1 MLMYKFICKIG
12 QQVVDFI
19 TNCGFAFLMLVQA
32 LVAKP
37 NPKHFSHF
45 IKQVYNLAVRSLPI
59 ILISGFFIGA
69 VLAIQGYSILV
80 RFKGEAFL
88 GTMVV
93 IAVLREL
100 APVVTGLL
108 YAGRAGS
115 SLTAEIALM
124 KSTEQLSSLEM
135 MAVDPLRRVI
145 APRFWASFVSLPML
159 TIIFMAVG
167 IYASAVVGVDWKQVE
182 GGDYWGS
189 IQAFISVDDFY
200 HGLFKSVI
208 FAFFIAWISVYKGYQ
223 AIPNSEGVSKAT
235 TDTVVISSLAILF
248 IDLLITLYLFGDA

>member
-1 MLMYKFICKIG
+1 MYKFICTIG
-12 QQVVDFI
+12 QKVIDFI

-37 NPKHFSHF
+37 NPKHFSYF
-45 IKQVYNLAVRSLPI
+45 IKQLYVLAVRSLPI
-59 ILISGFFIGA
+59 IFISGLFIGA

-80 RFKGEAFL
+80 RFKGESFI

-135 MAVDPLRRVI
+135 MAVDPLRRVV
-145 APRFWASFVSLPML
+145 APRFWASFFSLPML
-159 TIIFMAVG
+159 TVVFMAVG
-167 IYASAVVGVDWKQVE
+167 IYAAALISVDWKQVDA
-182 GGDYWGS
+182 GDYWGS
-189 IQAFISVDDFY
+189 IQAFISVNDFH
-200 HGLFKSVI
+200 HGIVKSVI
-208 FAFFIAWISVYKGYQ
+208 FAFFIAWFAWG
-223 AIPNSEGVSKAT
+223 A
-235 TDTVVISSLAILF
+235 
-248 IDLLITLYLFGDA
+248 

>member
-1 MLMYKFICKIG
+1 MFKFFQNLG
-12 QQVVDFI
+12 QKVIDLI
-19 TNCGFAFLMLVQA
+19 TDLGYALLMLVQS

-37 NPKHFSHF
+37 NLRHFPLF
-45 IKQVYNLAVRSLPI
+45 VKQTYNLGVRSLPI
-59 ILISGFFIGA
+59 IVIAGFFIGA

-93 IAVLREL
+93 LSVLREL

-135 MAVDPLRRVI
+135 MAVDPLRRVV
-145 APRFWASFVSLPML
+145 APRFWASFFSLPML
-159 TIIFMAVG
+159 TIIFMAMSTLAAALVG
-167 IYASAVVGVDWKQVE
+167 IDWKE
-182 GGDYWGS
+182 IDAGDYWGS
-189 IQAFISVDDFY
+189 VQAYITLGDFV
-200 HGLFKSVI
+200 HGFNKSVI
-208 FAFFIAWISVYKGYQ
+208 FAFFVTWIAVYKGYR
-223 AIPNSEGVSKAT
+223 AVPNSEGVSKAT
-235 TDTVVISSLAILF
+235 TDTVVISSLGILF